1 MPRKQDRRQPE
12 IEQLQRFPAARRAPP
27 QSQQLA
33 PREVDQVALGEA
45 EPVQRQRGEGWFE
58 PEQPDPTP
66 AIAAPAVGGEPQPAT
81 KFQAPQR
88 RTPRAW
94 LLIAPAVTLALGMV
108 LGSAIESARSGREP
122 ISAPATGTPATQP
135 RSPHTSVVVR
145 PAASSACLE
154 TARRA
159 DELIDLLVTNRRSR
173 AADLLVAYTVASRQC
188 RKDASP

>member
-12 IEQLQRFPAARRAPP
+12 VEQLQRFPAARRAPP
-27 QSQQLA
+27 QSQRLA

-45 EPVQRQRGEGWFE
+45 EPVQRQRGAGWFE

-66 AIAAPAVGGEPQPAT
+66 AIAAPAVGGGPKRAT

-94 LLIAPAVTLALGMV
+94 LLIAPAVTLVLGMV
-108 LGSAIESARSGREP
+108 LGSAIESARLGSQP
-122 ISAPATGTPATQP
+122 ISAPAKGTPATQP

-145 PAASSACLE
+145 PVASSACLE

-159 DELIDLLVTNRRSR
+159 DELIDLLITNRRSR
-173 AADLLVAYTVASRQC
+173 AADRLVAYTVASRQC